1 MKKILERLLV
11 AFILLVLLVACGVN
25 SSSEQDIEELTIPEN
40 PEDINGD
47 ITVWAWALEANY
59 LEKDVLP
66 AFKKIYP
73 NIDVTVEHIGVDQV
87 YQKVSA
93 GLSSGGSGLPD
104 VVQVENN
111 RIQSFTTEFPDAF
124 TNLSAIGYDKHEDK
138 FAKAKIEGLKD
149 KDGNVIA
156 APRDLGPVGVI
167 YRVDIFEEAGV
178 DPSKIETWDDYIE
191 AGKKVVAHTGNYFL
205 GTDGDGLLRIMMQ
218 QQGSY
223 YFDNEGKLDI
233 TSEEGENAARILQEM
248 KDNNLITFTNN
259 WDGQVAAMKNGEVAT
274 NPGAVWWSGTMLEQ
288 MPELS
293 GKWDMFML
301 PAFEKGSTR
310 ASNDGGSALAIPSE
324 SDNKVAAYVF
334 TEFATTDIDSQ
345 IKALTNR
352 GLFPALTAA
361 YEEPIF
367 SENQEYF
374 NNEPFFQK
382 FADTVENIPAVNHD
396 GAELEVRSVMG
407 SEIEAFL
414 LEDKKAMDMLQ
425 DGEEQAIQQTGKE
438 TTE

>member
-1 MKKILERLLV
+1 MVVRSFV
-11 AFILLVLLVACGVN
+11 AFILFVLLAACGGN
-25 SSSEQDIEELTIPEN
+25 SSSDGDVEKLTIPEN
-40 PEDINGD
+40 PEDVEGD

-66 AFKKIYP
+66 AFQEVYP
-73 NIDVTVEHIGVDQV
+73 NVDVTVEHIGVDQV

-111 RIQSFTTEFPDAF
+111 RIKSFTSEFPDAF
-124 TNLSAIGYDKHEDK
+124 TNLSAMGYDEHEDK
-138 FAKAKIEGLKD
+138 FADAKIEGLKD
-149 KDGNVIA
+149 DAGNVVA

-167 YRVDIFEEAGV
+167 YRVDIFEEARI
-178 DPSKIETWDDYIE
+178 DPSQIETWDDYIE
-191 AGKKVVAHTGNYFL
+191 AGKKVVEQTGNYFL

-223 YFDNEGKLDI
+223 YFDEEGNLDI
-233 TSEEGENAARILQEM
+233 SSEAGENAARILQEM
-248 KDNNLITFTNN
+248 KDNDLITFTNN

-293 GKWDMFML
+293 GNWDMFEL
-301 PAFEKGSTR
+301 PAFEEGGTR

-324 SDNKVAAYVF
+324 SDNKIAAYVF
-334 TEFATTDIDSQ
+334 TEFATTDVDAQ
-345 IKALTNR
+345 ISALTNR

-367 SENQEYF
+367 SEDQEYF

-382 FADTVENIPAVNHD
+382 FADTVENIPPVNHD

-414 LEDKKAMDMLQ
+414 LEDKPAMEMLK
-425 DGEEQAIQQTGKE
+425 DGEEQAAQQTGKE